1 MIFVNNTKCFEG
13 NSSIEKPSTAKIGD
27 IFFETDTNDES
38 FWDGNT
44 WVPKENLYLKYNT
57 VGLNEIEMFT
67 QAATIQNIYENE
79 EAIVAVNVKSS
90 TNFAVL
96 NKSTGVVFRL
106 AIGPRGANATDL
118 PIDPE
123 TGDVDWDQFLVDP
136 NPGTTP
142 ETPGINI
149 TARSITEVGDYYL
162 VGLRYSKGIQRDG
175 VHLCGGICFIN
186 KNTITVAKT
195 YWLDYFVSRLVYDPE
210 TGLLAA
216 GLQMG
221 GLRFYTVNG
230 TELTEVITFSYDQ
243 STGSLT
249 KGRESQHGCFYSQPD
264 GKRIYANTGFGAGI
278 RFYDV
283 TDPTSITYISEI
295 NPNSYPGIYNIGSVH
310 TYTSIVRFPY
320 LYTTVAR
327 KEDDQNPVPI
337 PKLDG
342 VMTIDVSNLQN
353 PEILHFEHINE
364 SDGLIKNTF
373 GDTKPTEMEISQNV
387 LYLNYEKGYLVFEID
402 ARGGS
407 TKYCGRFT
415 ESVGYGIC
423 GRSDGSV
430 IFGISSGIIRTYD
443 SKKRYTITN
452 NLTRV
457 TTSNSTSEVKY
468 GSEYVATL
476 TLTRAGDE
484 LTRISVIMDGVDI
497 TSTTFDAATNTISI
511 TSVTGDIVITAVAS
525 KIYWRPS
532 TSVFSQYQASKPATI
547 SVDEDNVSIVAPQGN
562 SGFKAIS
569 DLPEAITGNISLK
582 IMADAASVTEPSSHT
597 LMCQFVFKD
606 SNGQTLKTKGFFD
619 SSSSVYVNDV
629 LNGITIT
636 FGYNDIVNSTQMQLV
651 LRTANSSDTS
661 LFPAEVSF
669 TNLRVEVVD

>member
-1 MIFVNNTKCFEG
+1 MIFINNTKCFEG
-13 NSSIEKPSTAKIGD
+13 TSSTKKPSTAKIGD

-38 FWDGNT
+38 FWDGNA
-44 WVPKENLYLKYNT
+44 WVPKENLYLKYNIL
-57 VGLNEIEMFT
+57 GMNETEMFT
-67 QAATIQNIYENE
+67 QEATIQNIYENE

-96 NKSTGVVFRL
+96 NKSTGVISRL

-118 PIDPE
+118 PIDPVSGE
-123 TGDVDWDQFLVDP
+123 VDWDQFLTDPDDP
-136 NPGTTP
+136 N
-142 ETPGINI
+142 ETPGTAI

-230 TELTEVITFSYDQ
+230 TELTEVITFAYDQ
-243 STGSLT
+243 TDGSAT

-264 GKRIYANTGFGAGI
+264 GKRIYANTGFGTGI

-283 TDPTSITYISEI
+283 TDSSSITYISEV
-295 NPNSYPGIYNIGSVH
+295 NPNDYSDIYNIGTVH
-310 TYTSIVRFPY
+310 TYTSVVKFPY

-327 KEDDQNPVPI
+327 KQAKQNPVPI

-342 VMTIDVSNLQN
+342 VMTVDVSNLQS
-353 PEILHFEHINE
+353 PEIMHFEHINE
-364 SDGLIKNTF
+364 SDGMIKNGF

-387 LYLNYEKGYLVFEID
+387 LYLNYEQGYLVFEID

-415 ESVGYGIC
+415 ESVGYGLC
-423 GRSDGSV
+423 GRNDGSV
-430 IFGISSGIIRTYD
+430 IFGISNGTIKTYD
-443 SKKRYTITN
+443 SKKECSITTNFTNVSSN
-452 NLTRV
+452 NAKAKI
-457 TTSNSTSEVKY
+457 KY
-468 GSEYVATL
+468 GLQYVATL
-476 TLTRAGDE
+476 SLTRAGDE
-484 LTRISVIMDGVDI
+484 LTRISVMMDGVDI
-497 TSTTFDAATNTISI
+497 TSTAFDAATNTISI
-511 TSVTGDIVITAVAS
+511 ASVTGDIVITAVAS

-547 SVDEDNVSIVAPQGN
+547 SVDEDNVSIVASQGN
-562 SGFKAIS
+562 SGFKAVS

-582 IMADAASVTEPSSHT
+582 IMADSASVTEPSSHT
-597 LMCQFVFKD
+597 LMCQFAFKD
-606 SNGQTLKTKGFFD
+606 SNGQTLKIKGFFD
-619 SSSSVYVNDV
+619 STSSAYVNDV
-629 LNGITIT
+629 FNGITIT
-636 FGYNDIVNSTQMQLV
+636 FGYNDIVDSTQMQLV